1 MVEKEYPIPMD
12 NLLEALMCVWT
23 QFNPMPLFLREGE
36 GEETYRQYLT
46 RYKEWRDRQVAFR
59 ILMETY
65 LCRKEAHE
73 QE

>member
-1 MVEKEYPIPMD
+1 MD
-12 NLLEALMCVWT
+12 NLLEALVCIWT
-23 QFNPMPLFLREGE
+23 QFNPMPLFLGE

-46 RYKEWRDRQVAFR
+46 RYKEWRDRQVGFR

-65 LCRKEAHE
+65 LLQKDHE